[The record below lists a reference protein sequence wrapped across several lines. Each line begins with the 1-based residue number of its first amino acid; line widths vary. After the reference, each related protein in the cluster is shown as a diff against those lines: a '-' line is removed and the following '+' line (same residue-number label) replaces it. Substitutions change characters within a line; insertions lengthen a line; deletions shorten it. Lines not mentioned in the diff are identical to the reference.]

1 MSIRNICF
9 ATAMA
14 LLLCGC
20 ASVKDVQ
27 EYSGTMEPGDGV
39 LAIVI
44 NSDISFQNLRLI
56 RPHDAF
62 SAIAARYVPSGRT
75 VRFVEMPAGEYQWV
89 RVDVSENG
97 YMRYWIPL
105 DNDKEQRYHFTIK
118 PGVINYPGDFEVGT
132 DSRSFENRY
141 YIQLID
147 RSAMLLEELHP
158 EQRKMLDTTGWIYTG
173 PGSDEFPGYFQSLV
187 AAQKGKQP

>member
-1 MSIRNICF
+1 MNIRVF
-9 ATAMA
+9 T
-14 LLLCGC
+14 LLLSALCLSGC
-20 ASVKDVQ
+20 ASVQDIQ
-27 EYSGTMEPGDGV
+27 DYTGTIAPGDGV
-39 LAIVI
+39 LVIVI
-44 NSDISFQNLRLI
+44 NSDISFQDLRLT

-62 SAIAARYVPSGRT
+62 SAIAARSVPSGRT

-89 RVDVSENG
+89 RVDVSDNG

-105 DNDKEQRYHFTIK
+105 DKDKEQRYYFTIK

-132 DSRSFENRY
+132 DSRSFDDSY
-141 YIQLID
+141 FIQLID

-158 EQRKMLDTTGWIYTG
+158 EQRRMLDTTGWIYTG

-187 AAQKGKQP
+187 IAQKGKLP